1 MPSETDMFPLRVRHE
16 SPLPQ
21 LKILAA
27 GFLSCI
33 IVVVWTGQ
41 EDFWLVGCILTLI
54 CASLVPLG
62 TGSAYG
68 VAADVLGLTSERGA
82 CEVSETDDP
91 AGIVRSLYQFA
102 SFPTTRTSWPVVFLY
117 SLLAAIALRSLTTI
131 SASWTQAVFVNFVV
145 IVAVE
150 AYASS
155 FRRVHADTQ
164 AQIFLDSLYCKYQ
177 AARALAAGRR
187 SSSSDEATD

>member
-1 MPSETDMFPLRVRHE
+1 MYPLQMKLE

-21 LKILAA
+21 LKIVGA

-33 IVVVWTGQ
+33 IVVLWTGR
-41 EDFWLVGCILTLI
+41 EDFWLVGCILTLL
-54 CASLVPLG
+54 CAFLVPLG
-62 TGSAYG
+62 RGSAYG

-82 CEVSETDDP
+82 CEVSDDDDP
-91 AGIVRSLYQFA
+91 AAIVRSLYQFA
-102 SFPTTRTSWPVVFLY
+102 SFPSTRTSWPVVFLY

-155 FRRVHADTQ
+155 FRRVHVDNQ

-177 AARALAAGRR
+177 AARALAAGRLSR
-187 SSSSDEATD
+187 SSGEP